1 MFRKGIVVACHPED
15 NSVDL
20 VMCDDGARLSG
31 VPVMAHSASARSGSV
46 DMPEMPNKTGEDK
59 WNITKRHGQDMEAL
73 VAVMGRGNPIVV
85 GFLYPQISQMTFK
98 DAKRKFTRHQ
108 SDVYHTIDGD
118 GNVEL
123 YHPSG
128 AYVRIAEKLD
138 HEDLEKK
145 NFDESLVLDR
155 NKDKKVGMR
164 VSLGGVKI
172 DIKDGVVT
180 IDAKKVVVS
189 GDVVASGVSL
199 KDHVHTGVRSGPN
212 LSGPPV
218 GGVNAG
224 AGSAGGGAAGA
235 ASSPGDTTK
244 GTIGNGIAADAV
256 GIYRQAGQTR
266 VPYRGEP
273 NFTGVTGVTNA
284 YEFRGLPKRP
294 DLIDEETYYAR
305 VRPAA
310 IGVYGGVTQGIVS
323 EFDPATETWTDD
335 VIDLDSGKVG
345 VFEGSVVQG
354 IQDFDVSAPF
364 EVYES
369 AAGNFYAKYCNWT
382 FVIAG
387 GDSVS
392 VGTRPVFWKLTEDEY
407 P

>member
-1 MFRKGIVVACHPED
+1 MFRKAIVVACHPED

-128 AYVRIAEKLD
+128 AYVRIAESLD

-180 IDAKKVVVS
+180 IDATKVVVS
-189 GDVVASGVSL
+189 GDVIAGGVSL
-199 KDHVHTGVRSGPN
+199 KKHVHGGVKSGTE
-212 LSGPPV
+212 LSGPPTSGAIA
-218 GGVNAG
+218 GGSG
-224 AGSAGGGAAGA
+224 GGGSGGGSGGGDTGGGTGGGDTGFVPTRDQYGNLVMWDGNGNHYIQAQRPSSIDIGGGAITVYAPEGDRIYTDAQGNVLPVVTISGA
-235 ASSPGDTTK
+235 NSLYMDDNGRLQTSPDTILTQTIPEGDPLPTNGNK
-244 GTIGNGIAADAV
+244 G
-256 GIYRQAGQTR
+256 
-266 VPYRGEP
+266 
-273 NFTGVTGVTNA
+273 
-284 YEFRGLPKRP
+284 
-294 DLIDEETYYAR
+294 
-305 VRPAA
+305 
-310 IGVYGGVTQGIVS
+310 
-323 EFDPATETWTDD
+323 
-335 VIDLDSGKVG
+335 
-345 VFEGSVVQG
+345 
-354 IQDFDVSAPF
+354 
-364 EVYES
+364 
-369 AAGNFYAKYCNWT
+369 
-382 FVIAG
+382 
-387 GDSVS
+387 
-392 VGTRPVFWKLTEDEY
+392 
-407 P
+407 